1 MRSVLGVFSAL
12 CGVLGWGA
20 GCASGPADG
29 VLEGEPGRGGV
40 EAVGA
45 NTEHRAPSGMC
56 GTGAADAA
64 GVCQDAAVGPGGSA
78 SAAGEPG
85 GSASAAGEPGGS
97 ASAAGEPGGDGR
109 YELAC
114 RRRPFSR
121 QFAGAGATL
130 RGFTLD
136 KTGRALL
143 AGSFEGEMTFGGTR
157 LMSVGASDAFVAK
170 LDACGDP
177 LWIKRFGDA
186 AAQGAIDVAAGT
198 GGNTLVLGDFSGT
211 LDLGARQLSAAS
223 PWGADLFLAKL
234 GPEGATRWAAQITP
248 EEDAI
253 LSGTALAADDRDGGA
268 LVLGRLEGA
277 ATVAGVRIERRSIGA
292 FVVRLD
298 ASGRFAWVSYPPS
311 GADSEEIGIE
321 VDEDGDAILASQDAR
336 GTATSVT
343 KLDEDGAVEWHQ
355 RFRGSSD
362 QLEMAF
368 DIAVDP
374 DGAALLSGS
383 GVFGDPA
390 LPGGPRPFVA
400 KLDDG
405 GDVVWVKRFDAQNPR
420 RVAASEDTVVLA
432 GDALCEADDPAS
444 CSAWAAGLTEDG
456 EARWTQRIGADVQ
469 VAGLE
474 VGPMA
479 QPVLAGSFRGTIT
492 LGSGNFSSEQGAL
505 FVTRLAESD

>member
-12 CGVLGWGA
+12 CGVIGWGA

-29 VLEGEPGRGGV
+29 VLEGEPGRDGV

-56 GTGAADAA
+56 GTGAASAA

-85 GSASAAGEPGGS
+85 GSASAAGEPG
-97 ASAAGEPGGDGR
+97 AGER

-121 QFAGAGATL
+121 QFAGAGTTL

-157 LMSVGASDAFVAK
+157 LVSAGASDAFVAK
-170 LDACGDP
+170 LDACGAP
-177 LWIKRFGDA
+177 LWSKRFGDA
-186 AAQGAIDVAAGT
+186 AAQGAIDVAAGS
-198 GGNTLVLGDFSGT
+198 GGHTLVLGDFSGT
-211 LDLGARQLSAAS
+211 LDLGARQLTAAS

-234 GPEGATRWAAQITP
+234 GPDGATRWAAQITP

-253 LSGTALAADDRDGGA
+253 LSGTALAADVGNGDGGA

-343 KLDEDGAVEWHQ
+343 KLDEDGEVEWHQ

-456 EARWTQRIGADVQ
+456 EAQWTQRIGADVQ

-474 VGPMA
+474 VDLLA
-479 QPVLAGSFRGTIT
+479 QPVLAGSFRGTIV
-492 LGSGNFSSEQGAL
+492 LGSGNLSSEQGAL
-505 FVTRLAESD
+505 FVTRLAK

>member
-1 MRSVLGVFSAL
+1 MRSVLGALSAL
-12 CGVLGWGA
+12 CGVICWGA

-29 VLEGEPGRGGV
+29 VLEGEPGGDGV
-40 EAVGA
+40 DAVGA
-45 NTEHRAPSGMC
+45 NAEHRSPSGMC

-85 GSASAAGEPGGS
+85 AGERS
-97 ASAAGEPGGDGR
+97 EP
-109 YELAC
+109 AC

-121 QFAGAGATL
+121 QFPGAGATL

-136 KTGRALL
+136 KAGRALL
-143 AGSFEGEMTFGGTR
+143 AGSFDGELTLGGTR
-157 LMSVGASDAFVAK
+157 LVSAGASDAFVAK
-170 LDACGDP
+170 LDACGNP
-177 LWIKRFGDA
+177 LWSKRFGDA
-186 AAQGAIDVAAGT
+186 AAQGAIDVAAGS
-198 GGNTLVLGDFSGT
+198 GGHTLVLGEFAGA
-211 LDLGARQLSAAS
+211 LDLGARRLTAAS
-223 PWGADLFLAKL
+223 PSGADLFLAKL
-234 GPEGATRWAAQITP
+234 GPDGATRWAAQITA

-253 LSGTALAADDRDGGA
+253 LSGTALAADVDDVDDGGDGGA

-343 KLDEDGAVEWHQ
+343 KLNEDGEVEWHQ

-400 KLDDG
+400 KLDDD

-420 RVAASEDTVVLA
+420 RVAASEDTVALA

-456 EARWTQRIGADVQ
+456 EAQWTQRLGADVQ

-474 VGPMA
+474 MDPLER
-479 QPVLAGSFRGTIT
+479 PVLAGSFRGTIA
-492 LGSGNFSSEQGAL
+492 LGSNSFSSEQGAL